1 MKNTLKNA
9 LDTTLRILAGL
20 TALVLFLPVLVIAL
34 LHDFIH
40 IGVAGVIYVFAF
52 ACAKAAD
59 KELPRFTKVLY
70 EMNIKE

>member
-1 MKNTLKNA
+1 MKNA
-9 LDTTLRILAGL
+9 LNTTLRILAGL

-40 IGVAGVIYVFAF
+40 IGVAGVIYIFAV
-52 ACAKAAD
+52 ACTKAAG

-70 EMNIKE
+70 ELNIKE